1 MSVRHRRV
9 LVATSFAVALGVAA
23 CASSTGTPRA
33 ATATTGEAPTSPA
46 PTTTTTV
53 APTNLEVTRI
63 TKTFVDR
70 SRPTDDPDHT
80 RSAPTRTLV
89 TDIYVPAGAGPFP
102 LIIHAHGASGN
113 ARKFTVLAGA
123 WARHGYVVAVPT
135 FPLTSNTSGGPD
147 VIGDYLQQP
156 GDLHFVLDQVLQMAA
171 TPNTPLTAKIDTH
184 HIGLSGLSLGG
195 ATAYGF
201 GFNTCCRDPRIRA
214 VIIMS
219 GIKLP
224 FADHPYVFDRPILIF
239 HGTADPVIAYAT
251 AVTAY
256 ASVAPPKYFVTLHG
270 AGHAPQYEDTPDPH
284 DGVVIA
290 VTLDFWST
298 YLKAD
303 GAARARL
310 LADANHPPLSTV
322 ESEAAR

>member
-1 MSVRHRRV
+1 MSVCHRRV
-9 LVATSFAVALGVAA
+9 LVAISLTVALGLAA
-23 CASSTGTPRA
+23 CASSTGTPNA
-33 ATATTGEAPTSPA
+33 ATATTAGAPTSAA

-70 SRPTDDPDHT
+70 SRPTDDPEHT
-80 RSAPTRTLV
+80 RSAATRTLV
-89 TDIYVPAGAGPFP
+89 TDIYIPAGKGPYP
-102 LIIHAHGASGN
+102 LILHAHGADGD

-123 WARHGYVVAVPT
+123 WARHGYVVAVPN
-135 FPLTSNTSGGPD
+135 FPLTRDQSGGSV
-147 VIGDYLQQP
+147 VIGDYVQQP
-156 GDLHFVLDQVLQMAA
+156 ADLHFVLDQVLHLAA
-171 TPNTPLTAKIDTH
+171 TPNTQLTGKIDRQ

-201 GFNTCCRDPRIRA
+201 GFNTCCRDPRIEA

-224 FADHPYVFDRPILIF
+224 FGDHPYVFDKPILIF
-239 HGTADPVIAYAT
+239 HGTSDPTIAYST
-251 AVTAY
+251 AGPVY
-256 ASVAPPKYFVTLHG
+256 ASAAPPKYFVTLLG

-290 VTLDFWST
+290 TTLDFWNT
-298 YLKAD
+298 YLKD
-303 GAARARL
+303 QSVARTRL
-310 LADANHPPLSTV
+310 LTDAKRPPLS
-322 ESEAAR
+322 SIQSSP

>member
-1 MSVRHRRV
+1 MRRHRV
-9 LVATSFAVALGVAA
+9 AAATCLLVTLGLAA
-23 CASSTGTPRA
+23 CASSSGTHTADTASTA
-33 ATATTGEAPTSPA
+33 ATTSSVAATTTI
-46 PTTTTTV
+46 
-53 APTNLEVTRI
+53 APTNLAVRRI
-63 TKTFVDR
+63 TETFIDR
-70 SRPTDDPDHT
+70 SRATNDPDHT

-89 TDIYVPAGAGPFP
+89 TDIYIPAGTGPFP
-102 LIIHAHGASGN
+102 LIVHAHGASGN

-135 FPLTSNTSGGPD
+135 FPLTSDTSGGPD

-201 GFNTCCRDPRIRA
+201 GFNTCCRDPRITA

-224 FADHPYVFDRPILIF
+224 FADHPYVFDKPILIF

-284 DGVVIA
+284 DGIVIA
-290 VTLDFWST
+290 VTLDFWNT

-303 GAARARL
+303 DAARAQL
-310 LADANHPPLSTV
+310 LRDASHPPLSTI
-322 ESEAAR
+322 ESAASH